1 MALYPQSQVLKFR
14 SALDYV
20 RVDVRP
26 MRIRNV
32 LAIRPFV
39 G

>member
-1 MALYPQSQVLKFR
+1 MDRPQSHVKFN
-14 SALDYV
+14 SALDYA